1 MMAAQVN
8 LNTVLPSANAKA
20 KAQTGSTDASFSD
33 ILNKENN
40 SAMTKANARESK
52 VSNAFEKNSK
62 EGGNIQT
69 ANADNKAVNNANNR
83 TTDDKGGAL
92 YNVKDST
99 CQADKESVKQIFT
112 KELKDDGKEQCEGIG
127 ALMAILAS
135 LIADISNKTGA
146 DETVIKD
153 FMIGAD
159 LTSDNLLDIDSW
171 KGFVTKMN
179 GLDNISAILTNNE
192 AFKDLEGISEVLN
205 SYLYD
210 MEQMTAGMTEGVADE
225 NQATRELIE
234 SEKKESVSLS
244 EILAKMFEKSET
256 AELVTIREETETDKV
271 IEEDTQEPAVMIPLA
286 GDVNGANSQE
296 PMFEFDGNDKNSSGD
311 KRNISAGAVEVSAQK
326 LFENIAASVKE
337 LEGTESLPEG
347 TTAKA
352 VLEQVTNQIKN
363 LHAPDKTSLEFL
375 LTPETLGKVAVN
387 VSAKHGIM
395 QAEFRVETAE
405 AKAALES
412 QIATLKLNF
421 ENQGLKVE
429 SVSVMISEN
438 GIGRENQGKSAG
450 EEGKKNKRNRNFAI
464 DGEDGIEM
472 VSVSPE
478 EAIRAYTEDGT
489 GSNINLGA

>member
-20 KAQTGSTDASFSD
+20 KAQTGSTDASFSN

-52 VSNAFEKNSK
+52 VSNAFEKKSK

-69 ANADNKAVNNANNR
+69 ANADNKVVNNANNR
-83 TTDDKGGAL
+83 TSDDKGGAL

-99 CQADKESVKQIFT
+99 CQADKIFT
-112 KELKDDGKEQCEGIG
+112 KELKDDGKEQCEGINS
-127 ALMAILAS
+127 LMAILAS
-135 LIADISNKTGA
+135 LIADISNKIGA

-171 KGFVTKMN
+171 KGFVTEMN

-205 SYLYD
+205 SYLDD
-210 MEQMTAGMTEGVADE
+210 MEQMTSGMTEGVADE
-225 NQATRELIE
+225 NQVIKELIE
-234 SEKKESVSLS
+234 SEKKESVSLG

-271 IEEDTQEPAVMIPLA
+271 IEQDIQESAVMIPLV

-337 LEGTESLPEG
+337 LEGTGALPEG

-352 VLEQVTNQIKN
+352 ILEQVTNQIKN

-438 GIGRENQGKSAG
+438 GISRENKGNSTG
-450 EEGKKNKRNRNFAI
+450 EEGKKNKRNRNFVI

-478 EAIRAYTEDGT
+478 EAIRAYTDDGT